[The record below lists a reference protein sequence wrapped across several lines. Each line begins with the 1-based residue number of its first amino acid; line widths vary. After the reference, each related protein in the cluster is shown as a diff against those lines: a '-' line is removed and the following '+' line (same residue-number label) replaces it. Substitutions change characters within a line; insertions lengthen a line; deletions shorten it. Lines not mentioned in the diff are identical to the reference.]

1 MQARDLMQEDVLT
14 VAESD
19 PIEELLDVLVAERIH
34 GAPVVNSEGDL
45 VGVVT
50 QQDLVFGSMMRPEAS
65 KPGDSASPVTRGL
78 EVRDI
83 MTSPA
88 VSATEDTDIRNLC
101 RIMYQLRIHR
111 VPIVRG
117 AKVRGIVSSLDVC
130 NAVAEGKAAG

>member
-1 MQARDLMQEDVLT
+1 MQAKDLMREDVFT
-14 VAESD
+14 VAEND

-50 QQDLVFGSMMRPEAS
+50 QQDLLFGSMMRTDAS
-65 KPGDSASPVTRGL
+65 KPGNSAGLVTRGL

-88 VSATEDTDIRNLC
+88 VSAAEETDVRNLC
-101 RIMYQLRIHR
+101 RMMYQLRIHR

-130 NAVAEGKAAG
+130 NAVAKGKAAG

>member
-1 MQARDLMQEDVLT
+1 MQARDLMQEDVFT

-19 PIEELLDVLVAERIH
+19 PIEELLDVLVAEHIH

-65 KPGDSASPVTRGL
+65 KPANSASVITRSL

-88 VSATEDTDIRNLC
+88 VSATEDTDVRNLC
-101 RIMYQLRIHR
+101 RMMFQLHIHR

-130 NAVAEGKAAG
+130 NAVAQGMPAD